1 MQKTTTMRTILFGI
15 SVLLCSYTSIA
26 QNKNVQET
34 TKTTVTTVKSS
45 EGEKKFVKNENT
57 SEVQNIELKDAKP
70 NTLNIEMKD
79 SPVSVVSTTQITN
92 PDGSTR
98 TVDVD
103 RSSYYSSNGNKYK
116 LALDASGYTMSTG
129 NDKPAL
135 LRKTSTNS
143 YIFRSKNKTAI
154 GYFDTKGNLIL
165 ETYDDKS
172 DKVNVETYSVVQE

>member
-1 MQKTTTMRTILFGI
+1 MKTILLGI
-15 SVLLCSYTSIA
+15 TALMCSLNVQA

-45 EGEKKFVKNENT
+45 DGEKKFVKNENT
-57 SEVQNIELKDAKP
+57 TEVQNIELKDAKP

-79 SPVSVVSTTQITN
+79 SPVSVTSTTQITN

-103 RSSYYSSNGNKYK
+103 RSSYYLSNGVQYK
-116 LALDASGYTMSTG
+116 LSLDPAGYTMSTG
-129 NDKPAL
+129 KDKPAL

-143 YIFRSKNKTAI
+143 YIFRNNKNTAI
-154 GYFDTKGNLIL
+154 GYFDTKGNLVI
-165 ETYDDKS
+165 ETYDDKTDRVS
-172 DKVNVETYSVVQE
+172 VETYTPVKQ

>member
-1 MQKTTTMRTILFGI
+1 MKTILFGI
-15 SVLLCSYTSIA
+15 SVIMCTLNSQA

-34 TKTTVTTVKSS
+34 TKSTVTTVKTS

-57 SEVQNIELKDAKP
+57 TEVQNIELKDAKP

-103 RSSYYSSNGNKYK
+103 RSSYYTYNGTKYK
-116 LALDASGYTMSTG
+116 LTLDASGYTMSSG
-129 NDKPAL
+129 NQKPAL
-135 LRKTSTNS
+135 LR
-143 YIFRSKNKTAI
+143 
-154 GYFDTKGNLIL
+154 
-165 ETYDDKS
+165 
-172 DKVNVETYSVVQE
+172 

>member
-1 MQKTTTMRTILFGI
+1 MKTILFGI
-15 SVLLCSYTSIA
+15 SVIMCTLNSQA

-34 TKTTVTTVKSS
+34 TKSTVTTVKTS

-57 SEVQNIELKDAKP
+57 TEVQNIELKDAKP

-103 RSSYYSSNGNKYK
+103 RSSYYTYNG
-116 LALDASGYTMSTG
+116 
-129 NDKPAL
+129 
-135 LRKTSTNS
+135 TNL
-143 YIFRSKNKTAI
+143 N
-154 GYFDTKGNLIL
+154 
-165 ETYDDKS
+165 
-172 DKVNVETYSVVQE
+172 